1 MTFVMLEVN
10 EAGVPVE
17 KDKKKFNQSLCRINS
32 VAYFSIVMITC
43 TRCIVLS
50 SVNEYLY
57 FLH

>member
-10 EAGVPVE
+10 EAGVLVE
-17 KDKKKFNQSLCRINS
+17 RYKKLFNQSLCRINS
-32 VAYFSIVMITC
+32 VACFPSVMITC

-50 SVNEYLY
+50 FVNEYPD

>member
-1 MTFVMLEVN
+1 MLEVN

-17 KDKKKFNQSLCRINS
+17 KDKKLFNQSLCRINS
-32 VAYFSIVMITC
+32 VAYFPGVITC

-50 SVNEYLY
+50 SVNEYPD